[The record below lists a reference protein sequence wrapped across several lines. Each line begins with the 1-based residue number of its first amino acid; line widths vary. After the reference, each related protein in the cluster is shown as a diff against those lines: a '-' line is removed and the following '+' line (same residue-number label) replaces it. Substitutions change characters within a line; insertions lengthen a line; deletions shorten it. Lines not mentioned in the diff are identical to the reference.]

1 MDNVSFIRYDIDHDV
16 VLHISDLKLVL
27 FLSFAVVLYGAIKD
41 MLKSPPGVEIH
52 KVEVTN

>member
-1 MDNVSFIRYDIDHDV
+1 MDNVRFVRYSSDHDL
-16 VLHISDLKLVL
+16 VLHIADLKLVL